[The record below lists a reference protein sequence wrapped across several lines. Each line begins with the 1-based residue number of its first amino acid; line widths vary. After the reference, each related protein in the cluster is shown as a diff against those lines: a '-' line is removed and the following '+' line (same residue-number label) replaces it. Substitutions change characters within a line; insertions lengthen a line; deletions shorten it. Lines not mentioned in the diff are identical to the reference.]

1 MNPRDGSDE
10 RATAKPAGGAGSARR
25 IPLAW
30 LVAGLFALLLLTPL
44 ASELPDGLEFAAERL
59 GLQERPAVA
68 KGLPT
73 ALAPDYAVTGLGEGG
88 ASKVVAGL
96 AGVVLML
103 AIGKG
108 LACLWN
114 RPGAAPPDRSRT
126 E

>member
-1 MNPRDGSDE
+1 MNRRDGSGG
-10 RATAKPAGGAGSARR
+10 RATTRPAGGAKPAHR

-59 GLQERPAVA
+59 GLEDKPAVA
-68 KGLPT
+68 KRLPT
-73 ALAPDYAVTGLGEGG
+73 ALAPDYAITGLGEGG
-88 ASKVVAGL
+88 ASKAVAGL

-108 LACLWN
+108 LTWLWN
-114 RPGAAPPDRSRT
+114 RPGAAPPDRPET